1 MPERIVI
8 DCLGLDPAS
17 SMLAQIQPL
26 LTPLQK

>member
-1 MPERIVI
+1 MPERITI
-8 DCLGLDPAS
+8 DCLANDPAS